1 MSFMEMVIDETMR
14 MYPAAIRTD
23 RTTSSDYESNGIKF
37 KKGQLVN
44 VLIYALHHDEQL
56 YPEPHKFIPERFN
69 EANKKQR
76 PNESF
81 IPFGAGP
88 RSCVAQR
95 FALLEM
101 KLLLASI
108 LSKFKFE
115 KCSKT
120 IVIFLLLIYWN
131 S

>member
-1 MSFMEMVIDETMR
+1 MCFMGMVIDETMR
-14 MYPAAIRTD
+14 MYPAALRTE
-23 RTTSSDYESNGIKF
+23 RTTSSDYEHNGLKF
-37 KKGQLVN
+37 RKGEIVN

-56 YPEPHKFIPERFN
+56 YPEPHKFIPERFS

-76 PNESF
+76 PNEAF

-95 FALLEM
+95 FALLEI

-108 LSKFKFE
+108 LSKYKFE
-115 KCSKT
+115 QCSKT
-120 IVIFLLLIYWN
+120 IVTF
-131 S
+131 